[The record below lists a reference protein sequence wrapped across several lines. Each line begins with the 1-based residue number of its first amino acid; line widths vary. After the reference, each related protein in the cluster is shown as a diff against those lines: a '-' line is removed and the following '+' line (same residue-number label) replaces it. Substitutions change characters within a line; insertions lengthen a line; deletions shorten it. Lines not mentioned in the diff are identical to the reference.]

1 MPMTPLHYPVAWGL
15 SKVDKRLSLPGL
27 IVGSFMP
34 DIEVPILFLFF
45 EVGID
50 NHFILHSLIGA
61 LTIGT
66 SFSVLATILVYPLLA
81 SFIFRV
87 DKTKAKEACKFT
99 PFLVLSCMLGNVFHI
114 FLDYPMH
121 PYSFILWPIV
131 DPNSIVG
138 FLVIMLGPEGDL
150 AMGFLFARILNYI
163 VMGSLMIAILV
174 KCRRNLWEQTLIG
187 KF

>member
-15 SKVDKRLSLPGL
+15 SKIDKRLSLPGL

-34 DIEVPILFLFF
+34 DIEVPIIFLFF
-45 EVGID
+45 DVGID

-66 SFSVLATILVYPLLA
+66 LLSILATVLVYPLLV

-87 DKTKAKEACKFT
+87 NKNKVREACRFT
-99 PFLVLSCMLGNVFHI
+99 PFLVLSCMLGNVFHLI
-114 FLDYPMH
+114 LDYPMH
-121 PYSFILWPIV
+121 PYSFILWPFV

-138 FLVIMLGPEGDL
+138 FIVLLFGQEGDL
-150 AMGFLFARILNYI
+150 SMGFLFARIFNYI
-163 VMGSLMIAILV
+163 VMGSLMIAIAV
-174 KCRRNLWEQTLIG
+174 RCRKNLWDQALIG
-187 KF
+187 H